1 MDHLKSFLVSMQTV
15 WFTAAILFSEKINKS
30 RRWFLTNLEIIF
42 FFMEEIKLVFFFF
55 FFKFQFIFYHILLI
69 SFLKFDFIGIVL
81 LQILTSILFL
91 NDLLFVLLVGCRFCA
106 TSTAGLDRFWL
117 EELNQFFFL
126 QPILFLI
133 SLSVSAAPLIKDH
146 FEFALDTDL
155 TY

>member
-1 MDHLKSFLVSMQTV
+1 MDHLKSFLGIMQTV

-133 SLSVSAAPLIKDH
+133 SLSVSAAPLI
-146 FEFALDTDL
+146 
-155 TY
+155 